1 MQNEIIVDSNYYIYF
16 IGKHVLY
23 YFTSNSFNKN
33 LPEKHS
39 YGTIASP
46 HPKFPGTRWNWSNRM
61 ARVAEFRSINV
72 SAGRSSEKIPTS

>member
-1 MQNEIIVDSNYYIYF
+1 MKNEISVDLNYYIYF
-16 IGKHVLY
+16 IGKYVLY

-46 HPKFPGTRWNWSNRM
+46 HPKFPGTR
-61 ARVAEFRSINV
+61 
-72 SAGRSSEKIPTS
+72 